1 MKKFSLAIQ
10 ISQKRELLAT
20 IFSAILSGVVSIDLT
35 TSNKVSNERIFY
47 TLQQWCTILIW
58 KNAIQGSKMT
68 KTRATS
74 GHFEKWRLPPL
85 CHPQPTSTIENPDLR
100 INTVTTTYHTTF
112 NHQNCHEITYAPG
125 LLGGL
130 LHFVRAGTL
139 ISDKCNHAGS
149 SLCCHWGPIGKPY
162 LGIRTGL

>member
-10 ISQKRELLAT
+10 ISQKRELLAA

-47 TLQQWCTILIW
+47 ALQQWSTILIW

-68 KTRATS
+68 KTRATG

-85 CHPQPTSTIENPDLR
+85 CHPQPTSTIKNPDLR

-112 NHQNCHEITYAPG
+112 NHQNCHDIVF
-125 LLGGL
+125 
-130 LHFVRAGTL
+130 LHYMPLDYIQRAIL
-139 ISDKCNHAGS
+139 SDMPS
-149 SLCCHWGPIGKPY
+149 SSNY
-162 LGIRTGL
+162 